1 MPWTDPDRDW
11 LETKGAQ
18 IQYYVALEEDLAAM
32 HEFNLTLATGTT
44 LDVPKA
50 KELATKPTMD
60 QMATRKAGAPAASPQ
75 PGPEK
80 LPGIR
85 HIVAVGS
92 GKGGVGKSTV
102 SVNLALALQRLGGRV
117 GLVDADILGP
127 SVPGMLGIPTGRP
140 PAVTPDGKVI
150 PAERYGV
157 KTMSMGMFTGDD
169 TPAVL
174 RGPMVG
180 KYLRML
186 IGGVQ
191 WGDLDYLIL
200 DLPPGTGD
208 TQLTLAQSLTL
219 SGAVIV
225 TTPQDV
231 SLKIARRG
239 LRMFEKVQVPI
250 LGIVENMSTFT
261 CLHCGQSTDIFR
273 RGGGERM
280 SREIGVSFLGAIPID
295 ADVVT
300 GGDEGCPI
308 VIDKP
313 QSVAAQ
319 AYVAIA
325 AALAKQLG
333 AAPATLLKSFVWNW
347 DSREGVP
354 GWLESGI
361 RPTGSRTTAIGFR
374 QRDARTL
381 SVLWEDGHHDDFDV
395 RDLRLACHCALCI
408 EEMSGRKLLDPKT
421 VRPDVSPQV
430 ISSIGNYAIGIDW
443 NDGHN
448 SGIYS
453 FNHLRSLGERAAG
466 KIVEDV

>member
-1 MPWTDPDRDW
+1 
-11 LETKGAQ
+11 
-18 IQYYVALEEDLAAM
+18 V
-32 HEFNLTLATGTT
+32 
-44 LDVPKA
+44 
-50 KELATKPTMD
+50 
-60 QMATRKAGAPAASPQ
+60 
-75 PGPEK
+75 PEK

-85 HIVAVGS
+85 HIVAIGS

-102 SVNLALALQRLGGRV
+102 SVNLALVLQRLGGRI
-117 GLVDADILGP
+117 GLVDADVLGP
-127 SVPGMLGIPTGRP
+127 SIPGMLGIPTGRP
-140 PAVTPDGKVI
+140 LASTADGKAI
-150 PAERYGV
+150 PAERHGV

-191 WGDLDYLIL
+191 WGHLDYLIL

-239 LRMFEKVQVPI
+239 LRMFEKVHVPI
-250 LGIVENMSTFT
+250 LGIVENMSSFT
-261 CLHCGQSTDIFR
+261 CPHCGNITDIFR

-280 SREIGVSFLGAIPID
+280 SRQVGVPFLGAIPLD
-295 ADVVT
+295 AEVVT
-300 GGDEGCPI
+300 GGDAGRPI
-308 VIDKP
+308 VVDKP
-313 QSVAAQ
+313 QSVTAQ

-325 AALAKQLG
+325 TALVEQLH
-333 AAPATLLKSFVWNW
+333 AAPATVLKPFVWRW
-347 DSREGVP
+347 DSNEGEP
-354 GWLESGI
+354 SWMESVV
-361 RPTGSRTTAIGFR
+361 RPSGSRTMAIGIR
-374 QRDARTL
+374 RRDARTL
-381 SVLWEDGHHDDFDV
+381 SVLWEDGQRDDFDV

-408 EEMSGRKLLDPKT
+408 EEMSGRKVLDPKT
-421 VRPDVSPQV
+421 VRPDVSPRV

-453 FNHLRSLGERAAG
+453 FDYLRSLGEHAAG
-466 KIVEDV
+466 KIVENV